1 MLCSIIATY
10 VHRRLF
16 ILPSWR
22 FRFPYTRKISLFR
35 HELGTTTTLLLLTP
49 YISTAEVQFILLVK
63 SYNWWLMKSRAG
75 HVSRGHK
82 FDPRD
87 FPEDI
92 TWMFDSLII
101 RRQPQKIDDNFQGG
115 GSIFDNVRLLLLMVE
130 IDSCIIVFDQWLPFY
145 SLVLT
150 MATVH
155 RKSQKFG
162 KLSKLNYFKQ

>member
-1 MLCSIIATY
+1 MTFSFSI
-10 VHRRLF
+10 HSKNF
-16 ILPSWR
+16 S
-22 FRFPYTRKISLFR
+22 FPPWTRYYYYYSL
-35 HELGTTTTLLLLTP
+35 HT

-115 GSIFDNVRLLLLMVE
+115 GSIFDNVRLLLLLMVE

-155 RKSQKFG
+155 RKSCISIAKN
-162 KLSKLNYFKQ
+162 LENCLN